1 MQLSLLA
8 LYVGI
13 LSLSCLHVIL
23 CTSEEEHLS
32 LESFGSGL
40 IVLFRLLNNTA
51 TILISDSQLAHP
63 FLLRFINLFQLFI
76 LSLIRAD
83 GLEER

>member
-13 LSLSCLHVIL
+13 LSLSSLHLVL
-23 CTSEEEHLS
+23 CASKDGHLCIKR
-32 LESFGSGL
+32 FGSGL
-40 IVLFRLLNNTA
+40 IVLCRLLDNTA
-51 TILISDSQLAHP
+51 SILISDSKLAHP
-63 FLLRFINLFQLFI
+63 LLLRLINLFQLFI